1 MKKERLS
8 GVLLHPTSLP
18 CSDGIGTIGQQA
30 FDFIDWLESSKQRL
44 WQILPIGP
52 TGYGDSP
59 YASFSTF
66 AGNPLLIDISTLV
79 HNSILTKEDA
89 EKPEWITRDGYVDF
103 GSVVWWKIPLLKKA
117 AKNYKSRIDAA
128 AASEAFKDQD
138 YSSQHYLEFC
148 KEMVW
153 LNEYSLFM
161 SIKEYYDA
169 KAQEEQK
176 HGAMWSNYW
185 PKKLASHETKALD
198 EWKASHESEI
208 EAHKIIQFFF
218 FTQWKKLKAYANSKN
233 ISIIGDI
240 PIFVAS
246 DSSDVWADQDLF
258 QLNKNGTPKFVA
270 GVPPDYF
277 SATGQLWG
285 NPLYDWDAMKKDQYS
300 WWIKRI
306 KAMLSIV
313 DYIRIDHFRGFESYW
328 SIPFGSETAIHG
340 EWKKGPGGELFKAIQ
355 KELGSIPIIAEDL
368 GIITDEVASLRDE
381 FNLPGMKVLQFAFS
395 SDEMEKGAMIN
406 AFLPH
411 EYHENC
417 IVYPGTH
424 DNDTA
429 RGWFSKLPESDK
441 KLISSYLTSD
451 IDGLTVTDENLPA
464 VFIQSSLSSVAQYAV
479 VPFQDIYALGSEGRM
494 NEPSTTGG
502 INWQWRMNEDM
513 LYGLKAQIKAQWL
526 KKMSSMYDRNAQ
538 KNK

>member
-1 MKKERLS
+1 MKTERLS

-18 CSDGIGTIGQQA
+18 CSEGIGTIGKQA
-30 FDFIDWLESSKQRL
+30 YDFIDWLESAKQRI

-66 AGNPLLIDISTLV
+66 AGNPLLIDIPSLIENT
-79 HNSILTKEDA
+79 ILTKEEA
-89 EKPEWITRDGYVDF
+89 TEPEWITKSGNVDF

-117 AKNYKSRIDAA
+117 AEHYISLIQTRPDSFSFKDAA
-128 AASEAFKDQD
+128 YSEKNFRAFC
-138 YSSQHYLEFC
+138 S
-148 KEMVW
+148 EMTW

-161 SIKEYYDA
+161 SIKEFYDA
-169 KAQEEQK
+169 KAQEEK
-176 HGAMWSNYW
+176 IHGAMWNTYW
-185 PKKLASHETKALD
+185 PKKLASRDAQALE
-198 EWKASHESEI
+198 EWKKAHIQEI
-208 EAHKIIQFFF
+208 ENHKVIQFFF
-218 FTQWKKLKAYANSKN
+218 FTQWKKLKAYANSKH
-233 ISIIGDI
+233 IEIVGDI

-246 DSSDVWADQDLF
+246 DSSDVWADQNLF

-285 NPLYDWDAMKKDQYS
+285 NPLYNWNAMKKDGYA

-313 DYIRIDHFRGFESYW
+313 DYVRIDHFRGFEAYW

-340 EWKKGPGGELFKAIQ
+340 EWKKGPGSALFKAVK

-368 GIITDEVASLRDE
+368 GIITDEVAALRDE

-395 SDEMEKGAMIN
+395 AEEMQKGAMIN

-411 EYHENC
+411 EYIENC
-417 IVYPGTH
+417 VVYPGTH

-429 RGWFSKLPESDK
+429 RGWFSKLSDADK
-441 KLISSYLTSD
+441 ELIISYLTSD
-451 IDGLTVTDENLPA
+451 IEGLTITEENLPLIFIQQAFSSIAQFA
-464 VFIQSSLSSVAQYAV
+464 VFPL
-479 VPFQDIYALGSEGRM
+479 QDIYALGSEARM
-494 NEPSTTGG
+494 NEPSTAGG
-502 INWQWRMNEDM
+502 TNWQWRMSEDM
-513 LYGLKAQIKAQWL
+513 LYGKNAEAKAQLL
-526 KKMSSMYDRNAQ
+526 KKMSIMYDRNTQ
-538 KNK
+538 RE

>member
-1 MKKERLS
+1 MKTERLS

-18 CSDGIGTIGQQA
+18 CSEGIGTIGKQA
-30 FDFIDWLESSKQRL
+30 YDFIDWLESAKQRI

-66 AGNPLLIDISTLV
+66 AGNPLLIDIPSLIENT
-79 HNSILTKEDA
+79 ILTKEEA
-89 EKPEWITRDGYVDF
+89 TEPEWITKSGNVDF

-117 AKNYKSRIDAA
+117 AEHYVSIIQNRPDSFSFKDAA
-128 AASEAFKDQD
+128 YSEKNFRAFC
-138 YSSQHYLEFC
+138 S
-148 KEMVW
+148 EMTW

-161 SIKEYYDA
+161 SIKEFYDA
-169 KAQEEQK
+169 KAQEEK
-176 HGAMWSNYW
+176 IHGAMWNTYW
-185 PKKLASHETKALD
+185 PKKLASRDAQALE
-198 EWKASHESEI
+198 EWKKAHIQEI
-208 EAHKIIQFFF
+208 ENHKVIQFFF
-218 FTQWKKLKAYANSKN
+218 FTQWKKLKAYANSKH
-233 ISIIGDI
+233 IEIVGDI

-246 DSSDVWADQDLF
+246 DSSDVWADQNLF

-285 NPLYDWDAMKKDQYS
+285 NPLYNWNTMKKDGYA

-313 DYIRIDHFRGFESYW
+313 DYVRIDHFRGFEAYW

-340 EWKKGPGGELFKAIQ
+340 EWKKGPGSALFKAVK

-368 GIITDEVASLRDE
+368 GIITDEVAALRDE

-395 SDEMEKGAMIN
+395 AEEMQKGAMIN

-411 EYHENC
+411 EYIENC
-417 IVYPGTH
+417 VVYPGTH

-429 RGWFSKLPESDK
+429 RGWFSKLSDADK
-441 KLISSYLTSD
+441 ELIISYLTSD
-451 IDGLTVTDENLPA
+451 IEGLTITEENLPLIFIQQAFSSIAQFA
-464 VFIQSSLSSVAQYAV
+464 VFPL
-479 VPFQDIYALGSEGRM
+479 QDIYALGSEARM
-494 NEPSTTGG
+494 NEPSTAGG
-502 INWQWRMNEDM
+502 TNWQWRMSEDM
-513 LYGLKAQIKAQWL
+513 LYGKNAEAKAQLL
-526 KKMSSMYDRNAQ
+526 KKMSIMYDRNTQ
-538 KNK
+538 RE

>member
-1 MKKERLS
+1 MKTERLS

-18 CSDGIGTIGQQA
+18 CSEGIGTIGKQA
-30 FDFIDWLESSKQRL
+30 YDFIDWLESAKQRI

-66 AGNPLLIDISTLV
+66 AGNPLLIDIPSLIENT
-79 HNSILTKEDA
+79 ILTKEEA
-89 EKPEWITRDGYVDF
+89 TEPEWITKSGNVDF

-117 AKNYKSRIDAA
+117 AEHYVSIIQNRPDSFSFKDAA
-128 AASEAFKDQD
+128 YSEKNFRAFC
-138 YSSQHYLEFC
+138 S
-148 KEMVW
+148 EMTW

-161 SIKEYYDA
+161 SIKEFYDA
-169 KAQEEQK
+169 KAQEEK
-176 HGAMWSNYW
+176 IHGAMWNTYW
-185 PKKLASHETKALD
+185 PKKLASRDAQALE
-198 EWKASHESEI
+198 EWKKAHIQEI
-208 EAHKIIQFFF
+208 ENHKVIQFFF
-218 FTQWKKLKAYANSKN
+218 FTQWKKLKDYANSKH
-233 ISIIGDI
+233 IEIVGDI

-246 DSSDVWADQDLF
+246 DSSDVWADQNLF

-285 NPLYDWDAMKKDQYS
+285 NPLYNWNAMKKDGYA

-313 DYIRIDHFRGFESYW
+313 DYVRIDHFRGFEAYW

-340 EWKKGPGGELFKAIQ
+340 EWKKGPGSALFKAVK

-368 GIITDEVASLRDE
+368 GIITDEVAALRDE

-395 SDEMEKGAMIN
+395 AEEMQKGAMIN

-411 EYHENC
+411 EYIENC
-417 IVYPGTH
+417 VVYPGTH

-429 RGWFSKLPESDK
+429 RGWFSKLSDADK
-441 KLISSYLTSD
+441 ELIISYLTSD
-451 IDGLTVTDENLPA
+451 IEGLTITEENLPLIFIQQAFSSIAQFA
-464 VFIQSSLSSVAQYAV
+464 VFPL
-479 VPFQDIYALGSEGRM
+479 QDIYALGSEARM
-494 NEPSTTGG
+494 NEPSTAGG
-502 INWQWRMNEDM
+502 TNWQWRMSEDM
-513 LYGLKAQIKAQWL
+513 LYGKNAEAKAQLL
-526 KKMSSMYDRNAQ
+526 KKMSIMYDRNTQ
-538 KNK
+538 RE